1 VVPADCSANRLD
13 RFGFEVDQ
21 RKVNL

>member
-1 VVPADCSANRLD
+1 VVPADCFANRLG

-21 RKVNL
+21 RKVDL

>member
-21 RKVNL
+21 RKVDL